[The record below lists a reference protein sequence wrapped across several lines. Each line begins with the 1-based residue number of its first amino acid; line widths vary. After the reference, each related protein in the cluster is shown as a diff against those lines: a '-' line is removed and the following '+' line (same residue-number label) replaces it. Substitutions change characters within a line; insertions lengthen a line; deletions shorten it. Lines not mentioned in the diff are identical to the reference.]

1 MRCKVLVLIVCLLGV
16 PGISAASQ
24 ASHRAAAE
32 KLLQVTHM
40 QQTLDMAMQRML
52 AVQVQSQPQLQPYK
66 QVMLDFLRKY
76 MGFKSIKDDLVA
88 LYVRNFSEKEL
99 DDIVAF
105 YETPSGQKAVS
116 KLPVLMSEGAQLG
129 VRRVQAHLDELRAM
143 IRAEQARQQSAAPAQ
158 PAQPAGH

>member
-1 MRCKVLVLIVCLLGV
+1 MRCKALVLIVCLLGV
-16 PGISAASQ
+16 PGISTASQ

-32 KLLQVTHM
+32 ELLQVTHM

-66 QVMLDFLRKY
+66 RVMLDFLRKY
-76 MGFKSIKDDLVA
+76 MGFNSIKEDLVA
-88 LYVRNFSEKEL
+88 LYVRNFTEKEL

-105 YETPSGQKAVS
+105 YRTPTGQKAVS

-158 PAQPAGH
+158 PAQPASH